1 MQPGEFYPGNTSSRA
16 GRFSNF
22 SGIQEEGDL
31 KASFRQCWKYS
42 LFFIHLQLVPEG
54 PDLIDIH
61 NTL

>member
-1 MQPGEFYPGNTSSRA
+1 MDPMFWKKII
-16 GRFSNF
+16 
-22 SGIQEEGDL
+22 SGMRKAGDL

-42 LFFIHLQLVPEG
+42 LFFIHLQTGPEG